1 MAGQITLTEQE
12 ARALSSLLD
21 RASDRLA
28 TYEEQTHQDRR
39 LAEEIREAAG
49 DLVNRISQGVDGLA
63 HPRAPNLG
71 RPGRT
76 AVGKDTPPH
85 RHLPGRVARGPD
97 SGVAGRGD
105 RGPAG
110 PGRVPGRPAG
120 RFVPAEAVGQAY
132 LDQPIRIPH
141 GQVTT
146 QPSLIAAMVAALGL
160 TGGERVLE
168 VGTGLGFQ
176 TAILARLAR
185 QVVSIERL
193 ADLAAQAR
201 ANLAAAGVGRVTVVV
216 GDGTLGVPEHAPY
229 QAIVVSAASPWVPA
243 PLVEQLAHGGRLV
256 HPVGPGGHEQV
267 TAFHKEADRLVA
279 DTRLIPARFVP
290 LVGAH
295 GTPSPGRSGRR

>member
-1 MAGQITLTEQE
+1 MLQAEGIRDRRVL
-12 ARALSSLLD
+12 AAFRAVPRAL
-21 RASDRLA
+21 
-28 TYEEQTHQDRR
+28 
-39 LAEEIREAAG
+39 
-49 DLVNRISQGVDGLA
+49 
-63 HPRAPNLG
+63 
-71 RPGRT
+71 
-76 AVGKDTPPH
+76 
-85 RHLPGRVARGPD
+85 
-97 SGVAGRGD
+97 
-105 RGPAG
+105 
-110 PGRVPGRPAG
+110 
-120 RFVPAEAVGQAY
+120 FVPAEAVGQAY
-132 LDQPIRIPH
+132 LDEPIRIPR

-229 QAIVVSAASPWVPA
+229 QAIVVSAASPWVPP
-243 PLVEQLAHGGRLV
+243 PLVEQLTDGGRLV

-267 TAFHKEADRLVA
+267 TAFSRQADRLVVEA
-279 DTRLIPARFVP
+279 RLVPARFVP
-290 LVGAH
+290 LVGAY
-295 GTPSPGRSGRR
+295 GRPAREGRGE

>member
-1 MAGQITLTEQE
+1 VLQAEGIRDRRVL
-12 ARALSSLLD
+12 AAFRAVPRAL
-21 RASDRLA
+21 
-28 TYEEQTHQDRR
+28 
-39 LAEEIREAAG
+39 
-49 DLVNRISQGVDGLA
+49 
-63 HPRAPNLG
+63 
-71 RPGRT
+71 
-76 AVGKDTPPH
+76 
-85 RHLPGRVARGPD
+85 
-97 SGVAGRGD
+97 
-105 RGPAG
+105 
-110 PGRVPGRPAG
+110 
-120 RFVPAEAVGQAY
+120 FVPAEAVGQAY
-132 LDQPIRIPH
+132 LDEPIRIPR

-229 QAIVVSAASPWVPA
+229 QAIVVSAASPWVPG
-243 PLVEQLAHGGRLV
+243 PLVEQLTDGGRLV

-267 TAFHKEADRLVA
+267 TAFSRQADRLVVDA
-279 DTRLIPARFVP
+279 RLVPARFVP
-290 LVGAH
+290 LVGAY
-295 GTPSPGRSGRR
+295 GTPAQEGRGER